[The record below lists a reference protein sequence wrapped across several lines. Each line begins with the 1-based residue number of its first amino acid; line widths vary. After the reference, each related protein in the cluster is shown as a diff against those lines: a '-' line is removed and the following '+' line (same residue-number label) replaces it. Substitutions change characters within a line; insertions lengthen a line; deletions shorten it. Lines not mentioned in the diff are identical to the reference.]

1 MAPQSSRDT
10 NRWISF
16 RLGDQLFALP
26 VIQLRELV
34 PLRNLPVTAIP
45 HSPPAIE
52 GTTLI
57 RDLVVTVV
65 DIRPLMGMP
74 SMREDTQRVLEMLR
88 QREQDHINWL
98 NELEASVREQR
109 EFTLQTDP
117 NLCKFGRWYN
127 ALMSD
132 REALS
137 EFTRDNLA
145 LLELL
150 ERFNLPH
157 RRIHSIAQKVVAL
170 VEQGR
175 VSEAQEI
182 IDSTRATQLNAM
194 LELFESCRQMFAE
207 LRRGILMI
215 VDHDG
220 DPLGVLVDVVNEV
233 MTIRQEQIE
242 ELPRLADSTTVV
254 TGLARCD
261 GRLIQLLDVARIV
274 EMLQQQE
281 AVAAT

>member
-1 MAPQSSRDT
+1 MAASDS

-16 RLGDQLFALP
+16 RLGEQVFALP
-26 VIQLRELV
+26 VTQLRELV
-34 PLRNLPVTAIP
+34 PLRNLPVTSIP

-74 SMREDTQRVLEMLR
+74 SMRQDTERVLEMLR
-88 QREQDHINWL
+88 QREQDHIDWL

-127 ALMSD
+127 QLMGD

-145 LLELL
+145 LQEIL

-157 RRIHSIAQKVVAL
+157 RRIHSIAQQVVEL
-170 VEQGR
+170 VQQGQADK
-175 VSEAQEI
+175 AQEI
-182 IDSTRATQLNAM
+182 IDATRATQLRAM
-194 LELFESCRQMFAE
+194 LELFESCREMFAQ

-215 VDHDG
+215 LDYQG
-220 DPLGVLVDVVNEV
+220 EPLGVLVDTVNEV
-233 MTIRQEQIE
+233 MTIRREQME
-242 ELPRLADSTTVV
+242 ELPRLADSTTLV

-261 GRLIQLLDVARIV
+261 GRLIQLLSVDRIV
-274 EMLQQQE
+274 EMLHRHE
-281 AVAAT
+281 GPVPV

>member
-1 MAPQSSRDT
+1 MAASDS

-16 RLGDQLFALP
+16 RLGDQVFALP
-26 VIQLRELV
+26 VTQLRELV
-34 PLRNLPVTAIP
+34 PLRNLPVTRIP
-45 HSPPAIE
+45 NSPAAIE

-74 SMREDTQRVLEMLR
+74 SMREDTDRVLEMLH

-109 EFTLQTDP
+109 EFKLQTDP

-127 ALMSD
+127 QLMGD
-132 REALS
+132 REALN
-137 EFTRDNLA
+137 EFTRGNLA
-145 LLELL
+145 LQELL
-150 ERFNLPH
+150 ERFNMPH
-157 RRIHSIAQKVVAL
+157 RRIHSIAQEVVEL
-170 VEQGR
+170 VQQGQAD
-175 VSEAQEI
+175 EAQAI
-182 IDSTRATQLNAM
+182 IDATRATQLRAM

-215 VDHDG
+215 VDHQG
-220 DPLGVLVDVVNEV
+220 ESLGVLVDTVNEV
-233 MTIRQEQIE
+233 MTIRREQTE
-242 ELPRLADSTTVV
+242 ELPHLADSTTLV

-261 GRLIQLLDVARIV
+261 GQLIQLLSVDRIV
-274 EMLQQQE
+274 EMLQRHE
-281 AVAAT
+281 AALV